1 VDIVVAAIAVAA
13 FAATVIVLTGALGGA
28 RRDPVRVL
36 PAAEF
41 DLPDDRWL
49 TVDELAR
56 ELEVRPAE
64 VMALVERR
72 AVPFFVIAGESRH
85 SPQAYRF
92 RRDEI
97 DDWTIG

>member
-28 RRDPVRVL
+28 RRDPVRVIPGIEL
-36 PAAEF
+36 EPE
-41 DLPDDRWL
+41 DEGWL
-49 TVDELAR
+49 TVGELAV
-56 ELEVRPAE
+56 ELDVRPAE

-72 AVPFFVIAGESRH
+72 AVPFFVISGGNRAD
-85 SPQAYRF
+85 PQAYRF

-97 DDWTIG
+97 DAWTIG